1 MKGAIEKALEE
12 NKAKFDHLVDTEK
25 MPDAINDFSVKT
37 VASALKPLLAR
48 RPKYDEQWGDEKPP
62 TSIEAPK
69 QRRDESEDKKRRSV
83 DHERGEPR
91 AKAQGERLTERIRR
105 LSISLRLA
113 RTRHEKDRK
122 RILGEAAGGTR
133 DWSKKKESCQ
143 KTRFDNVLRKG
154 LKISSNP
161 STSVDAMDCE
171 SFQQ

>member
-25 MPDAINDFSVKT
+25 MADAINDCSVNR

-48 RPKYDEQWGDEKPP
+48 RPKYDEEWGDEKPR

-69 QRRDESEDKKRRSV
+69 QKRDESEDKKRRSV

-105 LSISLRLA
+105 LSVSLRLA

-122 RILGEAAGGTR
+122 RILGEYLNEALKKGEAREAHRLSRLLAGRGIGAR
-133 DWSKKKESCQ
+133 
-143 KTRFDNVLRKG
+143 RRNLARKPG
-154 LKISSNP
+154 
-161 STSVDAMDCE
+161 STM
-171 SFQQ
+171 F